1 MKKLKAAFVATIASA
16 VLVLG
21 SGVAYAA
28 EPGAYGACVSE
39 KTGSVRV
46 LEKTNLSKSL
56 YGSCKS
62 TENKVSLASKVTLP
76 VVKSLKEQWTA
87 DQATKL
93 PAKPTATD
101 RAYKSWLDS
110 ALPSRVLYTVPAP
123 TATNPTA
130 TQDYLCTVGRSKV
143 VQVTVGTRIR
153 NVRVPNYSCTKY
165 VAPVVVTPAS

>member
-1 MKKLKAAFVATIASA
+1 MKKVKAVFAGLVAGALLFCGASTASA
-16 VLVLG
+16 A
-21 SGVAYAA
+21 S

-62 TENKVSLASKVTLP
+62 TESKVSLASKVTLP
-76 VVKSLKEQWTA
+76 VQKTLKEQWTA
-87 DQATKL
+87 DQAAPL

-110 ALPSRVLYTVPAP
+110 ALPTRVLYTVDGK
-123 TATNPTA
+123 
-130 TQDYLCTVGRSKV
+130 DYLCTVGRDRF

-153 NVRVPNYSCTKY
+153 YVRVPNYSCALY
-165 VAPVVVTPAS
+165 VTPTPTPTAAR